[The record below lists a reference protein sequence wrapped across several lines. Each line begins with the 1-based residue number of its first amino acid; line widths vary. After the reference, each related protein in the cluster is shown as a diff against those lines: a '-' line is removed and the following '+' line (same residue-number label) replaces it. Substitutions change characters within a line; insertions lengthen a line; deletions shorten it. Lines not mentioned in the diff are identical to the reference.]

1 MEAVRK
7 SLTRL
12 RSGFVLPMS
21 LVVTVLT
28 LTLVGASARYCTT
41 AMATSNEYLSRTL
54 GRLAAQSTIEKV
66 KILVRDQSATRAS
79 AMLSGG
85 TDSFTDRISEVIE
98 GVAESN
104 ELREFLSDMRWD
116 EAHRATSDTTV
127 FVDIKSEQDSDLY
140 RILATAEVRKGN
152 RKTTITLQ
160 EGIRVPLEDTDIYK
174 YAYFVN
180 GDGHLVCK
188 NLVVNGDVRA
198 NGDFYLSGVNING
211 FVYFTNKV
219 ELASNAATWWSGKYV
234 TMLTADAYNRAMRGD
249 TWAKARPTDPLKKG
263 LAWEGGYREPL
274 DNTGKITSLGQFL
287 KLLIDYILNRH
298 NYTDGEVPIVDAD
311 HETANA
317 PKEKVIRKAGALTMP
332 KIVFDNETENANNHK
347 LLYYEQKA
355 QDARGSLVC
364 SNAYIDANG
373 KVQKLSAKIKVKWQ
387 NGVFGADKWGDSTPA
402 EQERTTTFDPTDP
415 ANLPEGVTGKEVV
428 NENFEEEKDREAA
441 AKLFPEGSIPVYN
454 ALSAA
459 NYNKL
464 SDEQKKNWLPL
475 YNATKTKADKKTL
488 IPNPDPVGSIVNGYE
503 NFDRES
509 LQGMY
514 NDNTLFND
522 GKGLLFNAAD
532 YEKSMSI
539 LGKKDAEAEGLA
551 RKKVEFT
558 DSGWQPAEA
567 EFTSRSIPRGD
578 HIADTQYVTVYGYRK
593 DEPDRLSYFNKA
605 EEGYW
610 NTTRIGSGLAV
621 VGQVLIVP
629 ILITFD
635 GGYFKK
641 SDLNAVMLDY
651 SRYEGISSSD
661 SSFISDSGYNWIEC
675 GKGEGWYSSY
685 NESCIRGYWVLQ
697 RVESYVGSGS
707 ERTVTGNR
715 VVGQFVTD
723 KSKVDKSA
731 EKSGTPDTVYD
742 YTATYYS
749 KQPAGYIG
757 ITVVTNYIDDVHKTI
772 KEVKY
777 EYKPFAVKPEPPAPI
792 YRDLID
798 TQFVELH
805 ESQKGT
811 SSPGMEWTRVSYYGS
826 IKNVRNNE
834 AAYSEYNKKLVD
846 QVKLDSAAEE
856 MAKHPGVDA
865 SDVTDLFTTDSG
877 WKVYTTSRYSQNA
890 NVWYKSAVSGYV
902 AVELWEKTQGGKH
915 LEYELVDR
923 LVTATEK
930 SQIEAEQKAN
940 ENVVSVYYA
949 PLHDCGSSQSRW
961 VKVTSDT
968 PGYQDTSRDKS
979 YKGRFALT
987 SDLKE
992 MGESFNE
999 KYNLDYDD
1007 LKSLFTAYGS
1017 GWSARPSGYGTY
1029 YYNPDISGY
1038 IKIMVVETKSRDRYG
1053 RETYSYSLKMKYVDE
1068 RGAGG
1073 GPEEEGDEE
1082 LNSVEADSI
1091 PVYGLTT
1098 VEEARK
1104 SPRRWRIISE
1114 TVGSGYKG
1122 TEEGKGVFIVPSE
1135 KDTVVAKYA
1144 KNFAATAGGDVSE
1157 ADVKEKIEECLAA
1170 QGWRKGYS
1178 SGAYSVNPVGRVK
1191 LTVVEG
1197 ERVDKLQLLSVSFGI
1212 LSTDNGEIGYKPG
1225 EKKTYDGDYYIND
1238 PSQYWKDHPDEIPP
1252 SQEPDL
1258 DWPPSIFGP
1267 PTELIGKNHEGCV
1280 ERVLRGIFV
1289 QEGNRIITSGDHG
1302 YTLPGTTQYLQTP
1315 PEDDILTATKSMKT
1329 GSKTSELRPFREDPL
1344 CQCNRRTEELA
1355 GGAADDEGA
1364 VFLIGTWDFPIVIN
1378 GTVVFT
1384 SDVLIRGFVTG
1395 HGTIVSGRNIHIIG
1409 DICYKNPPFWPYAG
1423 GSEPSTKGKDR
1434 LELVSR
1440 GSIVFGNY
1448 ARRLDNTYVDKA
1460 WEKLLSGHYIDGFKN
1475 TSDTTSRGV
1484 PYLDKDYT
1492 REDQN
1497 GGRTRQKIVHKNNRL
1512 ERETVRYYES
1522 VVGDY
1527 VFLSHNATDVTDS
1540 SNNAVPELP
1549 DLNAV
1554 SKSESDY
1561 NDCRLSQFWDFNP
1574 SDVASGNTNYFPYA
1588 TYQSSLI
1595 EGWANAQN
1603 FTEQDRVGVSGGTPG
1618 KSFSYIWKQSTFGT
1632 YARNNYASKFGSA
1645 TKPLLNR
1652 IQTVNAVLYASQ
1664 GVYGVFGGYKTPAVL
1679 NGALLAQE
1687 ESLLPFANMQSTIF
1701 SWGTGNDLKMTINWD
1716 IRLNRKSADSVK
1728 NGEDT
1733 DEYGGQ
1739 MKGSGSDSSEP
1750 GDPIPVFWQEVPDS
1764 FNEEYHATP

>member
-428 NENFEEEKDREAA
+428 NENFEAEKDRDAA
-441 AKLFPEGSIPVYN
+441 SMLFPRGSIPVYN
-454 ALSAA
+454 AIPAATYDSLPDDQKVSWRMLSGNRPTGVTIVGGGTVGDYSEGFA
-459 NYNKL
+459 NF
-464 SDEQKKNWLPL
+464 
-475 YNATKTKADKKTL
+475 NAT
-488 IPNPDPVGSIVNGYE
+488 
-503 NFDRES
+503 S

-514 NDNTLFND
+514 KDSSLFND
-522 GKGLLFNAAD
+522 GKGLFIAKSSLESSLVTLSRLDSEASDLSRVKFNDIGWMSCEAEYD
-532 YEKSMSI
+532 GDTWEKGVEVIDSATKNLEVYGWRTDNPLTWTRIRTLSGNTGYYNTVMGVKTVSVFVI
-539 LGKKDAEAEGLA
+539 LGYVDIDVEGGFFTQSSIDNLA
-551 RKKVEFT
+551 RSFT
-558 DSGWQPAEA
+558 GYKGVSADDSVFKEWGGGWSPC
-567 EFTSRSIPRGD
+567 S
-578 HIADTQYVTVYGYRK
+578 
-593 DEPDRLSYFNKA
+593 
-605 EEGYW
+605 
-610 NTTRIGSGLAV
+610 
-621 VGQVLIVP
+621 
-629 ILITFD
+629 
-635 GGYFKK
+635 
-641 SDLNAVMLDY
+641 
-651 SRYEGISSSD
+651 
-661 SSFISDSGYNWIEC
+661 SGY
-675 GKGEGWYSSY
+675 YSDEDRY
-685 NESCIRGYWVLQ
+685 LRGYWVFHLLRTYERDVSSYSVQ
-697 RVESYVGSGS
+697 RQYVEKLSSVVRPMEHKEKVSDIHY
-707 ERTVTGNR
+707 TG
-715 VVGQFVTD
+715 
-723 KSKVDKSA
+723 
-731 EKSGTPDTVYD
+731 
-742 YTATYYS
+742 TYYS
-749 KQPAGYIG
+749 SKPAGYMA
-757 ITVVTNYIDDVHKTI
+757 ITVNTNWVNQTVVKDVKFEYTPF
-772 KEVKY
+772 ETKY
-777 EYKPFAVKPEPPAPI
+777 EPVPARTNIVDVQFMTLRSCVTKDPRDSRNYKQVGSSGAIQSGYNHNGTSVPKSGFANRLFDETELTPIAEKFATDYDLDPSDITGLFGSFDGWSHFAKSGWTNPNIWYKPS
-792 YRDLID
+792 D
-798 TQFVELH
+798 
-805 ESQKGT
+805 
-811 SSPGMEWTRVSYYGS
+811 SS
-826 IKNVRNNE
+826 
-834 AAYSEYNKKLVD
+834 
-846 QVKLDSAAEE
+846 
-856 MAKHPGVDA
+856 
-865 SDVTDLFTTDSG
+865 SG
-877 WKVYTTSRYSQNA
+877 F
-890 NVWYKSAVSGYV
+890 V
-902 AVELWEKTQGGKH
+902 AVQLYEVTKGSEH
-915 LEYELVDR
+915 LDYFVDYTHA
-923 LVTATEK
+923 TATEK
-930 SQIEAEQKAN
+930 SAIEKAQQAAQASD
-940 ENVVSVYYA
+940 VVETLYI
-949 PLHDCGSSQSRW
+949 PLHEYKASPTSAERASGKW
-961 VKVTSDT
+961 VQLSYWVG
-968 PGYQDTSRDKS
+968 GYQDTSTAKT
-979 YKGRFALT
+979 YKGRFILT
-987 SDLKE
+987 SDITEIGKTLDDKYDV
-992 MGESFNE
+992 GENTLL
-999 KYNLDYDD
+999 NN
-1007 LKSLFTAYGS
+1007 FTASRS
-1017 GWSARPSGYGTY
+1017 GWTSRTSGWYNTDPSGYFR
-1029 YYNPDISGY
+1029 
-1038 IKIMVVETKSRDRYG
+1038 IKVTKKTTSYPRPST
-1053 RETYSYSLKMKYVDE
+1053 TYSLSYSYVANWSGAEDE
-1068 RGAGG
+1068 DPSEVANEVPDG
-1073 GPEEEGDEE
+1073 
-1082 LNSVEADSI
+1082 SI
-1091 PVYGLTT
+1091 PVYGLSATESTWKSIST
-1098 VEEARK
+1098 VPGGGYRNSASTQFVKKNELDDIVDDFTAAAAADESHKRLTADALREEVM
-1104 SPRRWRIISE
+1104 S
-1114 TVGSGYKG
+1114 Y
-1122 TEEGKGVFIVPSE
+1122 
-1135 KDTVVAKYA
+1135 
-1144 KNFAATAGGDVSE
+1144 FAAAGWKSAGTSGRY
-1157 ADVKEKIEECLAA
+1157 KENPI
-1170 QGWRKGYS
+1170 GY
-1178 SGAYSVNPVGRVK
+1178 
-1191 LTVVEG
+1191 LTLKAEYDDANRFREIG
-1197 ERVDKLQLLSVSFGI
+1197 VDFHVLSV
-1212 LSTDNGEIGYKPG
+1212 DAGEVGYAPG